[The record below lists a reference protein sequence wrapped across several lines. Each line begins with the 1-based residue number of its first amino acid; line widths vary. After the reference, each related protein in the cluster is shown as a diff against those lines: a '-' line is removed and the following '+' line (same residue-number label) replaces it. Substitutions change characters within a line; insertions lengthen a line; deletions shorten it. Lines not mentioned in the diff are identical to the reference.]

1 MNDVGVEVNGP
12 PFVGAAE
19 VLAPTEVASAVVQP
33 TSLGEIEYSKR
44 QKRFH
49 YQPCEIVALVYA
61 CHAACIAKPQS
72 TFQYRSTYVR
82 GNYSKFA

>member
-1 MNDVGVEVNGP
+1 MDDVGVELNGP

-33 TSLGEIEYSKR
+33 TCLGEIEYSKR

-49 YQPCEIVALVYA
+49 YHPW
-61 CHAACIAKPQS
+61 
-72 TFQYRSTYVR
+72 RSLR
-82 GNYSKFA
+82 